1 MSREV
6 ICPRCS
12 LPGKLVEKRTPHNT
26 YIYVVH
32 GRRQCYLGPRQYIYV
47 SKLHDFELHGQLEA
61 KRYVEYL
68 EELVDIMIEKL
79 KSGKLKDRVEL
90 VRALRRVKERIERA
104 LESSA

>member
-6 ICPRCS
+6 ICPRCG

-32 GRRQCYLGPRQYIYV
+32 GRRQCYAGPRQYIYV
-47 SKLHDFELHGQLEA
+47 SRLHDFELHGAHDA
-61 KRYVEYL
+61 KRYIVYL

-79 KSGKLKDRVEL
+79 KSNEL
-90 VRALRRVKERIERA
+90 RDKTELIKALRRLNEKIERA